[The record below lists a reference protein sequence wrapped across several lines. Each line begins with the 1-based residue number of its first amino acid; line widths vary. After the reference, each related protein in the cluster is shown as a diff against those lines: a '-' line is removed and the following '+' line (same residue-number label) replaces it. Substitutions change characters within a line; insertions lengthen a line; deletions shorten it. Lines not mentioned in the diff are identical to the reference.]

1 MAARLA
7 STDSGTVA
15 EFVLE
20 LYVAR
25 TDVAA
30 MNSAARRARLAAD
43 ELTGEGM
50 TVRYVRSIFVAEDE
64 VCFLLFEAASAEAV
78 RTAAGRA
85 GLPCGQLAEVV
96 AESNTEENPCSA
108 PRP

>member
-1 MAARLA
+1 M
-7 STDSGTVA
+7 A

-25 TDVAA
+25 TDVAG
-30 MNSAARRARLAAD
+30 MNSAARRARTAAD

-50 TVRYVRSIFVAEDE
+50 PVRCVRSIFVAEDE
-64 VCFLLFEAASAEAV
+64 ACFLLFEAASADAV

-85 GLPCGQLAEVV
+85 GLPCGQVAEVV
-96 AESNTEENPCSA
+96 AESSTEENRPSPA